1 MTPAAVLALL
11 LALSGDE
18 GGPVVVVPPEGPGG
32 AGAGWIG
39 AAVAETLPRA
49 LQRAGVPA
57 VPGIDRR
64 RAQEALGVPGG
75 SATRATAIRV
85 AESLGASRLVVGSWD
100 LQGADLTLS
109 LRLLDARRGTLSA
122 PLVARGPLAGL
133 GRAVHALAWDV
144 ALAGPRPPAG
154 TREALLGA
162 ADGVPFEALRAL
174 GEGLAGRDTAS
185 RVAGVRRALA
195 LHPPTTR
202 PRWRCRASWWT
213 RGAST
218 RPARPP
224 LACPGAR
231 PSPATRASSTG
242 WPCSASAGTA
252 RRTFSSRSSSR
263 SRRAR
268 PRSATGRW
276 RGCGRGPP
284 PRAPR
289 PSCGRRWKRSRPR
302 WTSRSISAGRCSSR
316 ARRMR
321 PRSGSRARCAA
332 TRATRRGGCFSPGP
346 CPTSGRAEEAEE
358 QWRAAAALVPALE
371 PMRKPDL
378 SRRLERVLPSEP
390 GLLLDPAR
398 SADAEASRAHAAKGE
413 SLLASGDREGAISE
427 LARAALLDP
436 YATRPH
442 LLLGRAHG
450 RAGRER
456 EGPRRAAH
464 GPVVPGRS
472 RPAPRDRGAAA
483 LDGAR
488 GGRPPRPRGALKAPA
503 MMVG

>member
-1 MTPAAVLALL
+1 MTPAVLLALL

-32 AGAGWIG
+32 TGAGWIG

-49 LQRAGVPA
+49 LQRAGVPS

-64 RAQEALGVPGG
+64 RAEEALGVPGG
-75 SATRATAIRV
+75 SVTRATAIRV

-122 PLVARGPLAGL
+122 PLVARGALAGL

-144 ALAGPRPPAG
+144 ALAGPRSPAG

-185 RVAGVRRALA
+185 RVAGVRRALVLAPAYDEAA
-195 LHPPTTR
+195 LALSRLMVDAGRFDEARQAAARVPSGSPFAR
-202 PRWRCRASWWT
+202 DARFLDGVALLGLGRDREADVLFADLVSQQASAAALGNRALARLRQGPAAS
-213 RGAST
+213 GAST
-218 RPARPP
+218 LLRQAVEAEPASVELPFDLGWALLVEGEADAAAFWLKGAVRRD
-224 LACPGAR
+224 PGDAQ
-231 PSPATRASSTG
+231 
-242 WPCSASAGTA
+242 
-252 RRTFSSRSSSR
+252 
-263 SRRAR
+263 
-268 PRSATGRW
+268 GRLLLSW
-276 RGCGRGPP
+276 ALSKSGRG
-284 PRAPR
+284 
-289 PSCGRRWKRSRPR
+289 
-302 WTSRSISAGRCSSR
+302 
-316 ARRMR
+316 
-321 PRSGSRARCAA
+321 
-332 TRATRRGGCFSPGP
+332 
-346 CPTSGRAEEAEE
+346 EEADE

-398 SADAEASRAHAAKGE
+398 ASDAEASRAHAAKGE
-413 SLLASGDREGAISE
+413 SLLASGDRQGAISE

-436 YATRPH
+436 YATRSH
-442 LLLGRAHG
+442 LLLGRAYGQGGENEKALAELRMALWCRDDPVLRREIAELLRSMG
-450 RAGRER
+450 RAE
-456 EGPRRAAH
+456 EARRVL
-464 GPVVPGRS
+464 GEP
-472 RPAPRDRGAAA
+472 
-483 LDGAR
+483 
-488 GGRPPRPRGALKAPA
+488 
-503 MMVG
+503 